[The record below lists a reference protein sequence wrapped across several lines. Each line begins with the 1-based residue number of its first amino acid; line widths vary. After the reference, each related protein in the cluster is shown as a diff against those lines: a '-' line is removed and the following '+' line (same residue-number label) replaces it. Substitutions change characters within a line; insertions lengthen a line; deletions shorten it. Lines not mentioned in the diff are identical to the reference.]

1 MNGRNWLRRAA
12 LLALALAV
20 TAGSALAVG
29 EEFIRVEDT
38 AAGLLAFP
46 LEEEYPEAF
55 AYGVPENGV
64 AVLAFFGV
72 NCPNS
77 QNFFRTLSRR
87 GWADDERVRVTAVE
101 FGQAGGDPAKIQ
113 AFADSYMGG
122 RVQSGDIWYNYNGSG
137 GGIGWAYADLLLGSS
152 GFTMPLVAL
161 VTEEDGTRFIRWS
174 GSGVRDAAA
183 LDGKI
188 SALLGGALEEPEED
202 LPASAGLLGEDC
214 GGGTASFAAGISNR
228 SGGALSGWLW
238 AAGYAG
244 GCQRDLTL
252 RALALPAGGSCEE
265 RFSVEGD
272 GARLF
277 FLDEDLRPLM
287 RPLEAGRP

>member
-12 LLALALAV
+12 SLALALAV
-20 TAGSALAVG
+20 TAGSALAAE

-174 GSGVRDAAA
+174 GSGIRDAAA

-188 SALLGGALEEPEED
+188 SALL
-202 LPASAGLLGEDC
+202 
-214 GGGTASFAAGISNR
+214 
-228 SGGALSGWLW
+228 GGALSGWLW

-287 RPLEAGRP
+287 KPLEAGRP